1 MKKIAILCLGMMC
14 TLAVQAQ
21 VKIGY
26 TNGEALLYMMP
37 DYKGVDEQLRVSQR
51 KYQENINIKQQYLQ
65 AKLEEYRD
73 NESKGALTAEQ
84 KEKMQNDLMTLQKE
98 IEEYIDDAEQQMQ
111 ARRAE
116 LLKPL
121 VTKMQAAL
129 EGLAKEEGYSYI
141 FNSAVAGGSVLLH
154 GPKEHDVTLKMLK
167 RLGVEV
173 TPELEKQLKGEE
185 VSPIGTGTGK

>member
-1 MKKIAILCLGMMC
+1 MKKFALLCLA
-14 TLAVQAQ
+14 LVAAVAVQAQ

-26 TNGEALLYMMP
+26 TNGEALLFMMP
-37 DYKGVDEQLRVSQR
+37 DYKAVDEQLRVSQR

-73 NESKGALTAEQ
+73 NEAKGAYTAEQ
-84 KEKMQNDLMTLQKE
+84 KEKMQTDLMGLQKE

-111 ARRAE
+111 GKRGE

-121 VTKMQAAL
+121 VTKMQTAL
-129 EGLAKEEGYSYI
+129 EALAKEEGYTYI

-154 GPKEHDVTLKMLK
+154 GPKEHDVTLKMLAK
-167 RLGVEV
+167 LGVEV
-173 TPELEKQLKGEE
+173 TPELEKQLKGEDI
-185 VSPIGTGTGK
+185 SPIAPK